1 MSSALVQKL
10 KTMADSVRVA
20 QGLVDMPPNKLTT
33 TEFKDF
39 VVSTA
44 TGSPG
49 VSQTVIEGEEL
60 QQRGYGGLWNLG
72 KCAETPP
79 CLVVLSL
86 EGTGKSVALV
96 GKSITFDTGGKQVT
110 VMIGFMT
117 TRSTSSMYE
126 NSLKGPR

>member
-1 MSSALVQKL
+1 
-10 KTMADSVRVA
+10 MADSVRVA

-60 QQRGYGGLWNLG
+60 QQRGYGGLWNVG
-72 KCAETPP
+72 KCAENA
-79 CLVVLSL
+79 
-86 EGTGKSVALV
+86 ALFGGFEPRGHWQGCGV
-96 GKSITFDTGGKQVT
+96 GREKYHF
-110 VMIGFMT
+110 
-117 TRSTSSMYE
+117 
-126 NSLKGPR
+126 

>member
-1 MSSALVQKL
+1 
-10 KTMADSVRVA
+10 MADSVRVA

-60 QQRGYGGLWNLG
+60 QQRGYGGLWNAG

-79 CLVVLSL
+79 CFVVLSL
-86 EGTGKSVALV
+86 EGTGKGVALV

-110 VMIGFMT
+110 VMIGFMA
-117 TRSTSSMYE
+117 TRSTSPM
-126 NSLKGPR
+126 